1 MNHTPGALILAINW
15 FTRSLFLSTAITA
28 SLLWHANSFSAELYK
43 WVDDKGQI
51 HYSDS
56 VPPEAINKKRDVIDQ
71 KGIVVDEIGAAKTKA
86 QLEEDKRRKAR
97 EAIKKQQQDAIH
109 QHDLM
114 LLETYNND
122 SDIVKMRERKLAA
135 INDIITIN
143 QNRIDKLKEDL
154 VPFKKQ
160 IAAIQKSNK
169 EIPGELRDKVKEI
182 EDHIAMRVKI
192 IQQQH
197 DEQDRLRDKFQQD
210 LERFRYL
217 TRRQAPGQQVSN
229 GSGSPPPHP

>member
-1 MNHTPGALILAINW
+1 MARKQL
-15 FTRSLFLSTAITA
+15 R
-28 SLLWHANSFSAELYK
+28 AELYK

-56 VPPEAINKKRDVIDQ
+56 VPPEAINKQRDVIDQ

-86 QLEEDKRRKAR
+86 QLEEDKRRKAQ
-97 EAIKKQQQDAIH
+97 EAIKQQQLDAKH
-109 QHDLM
+109 RHDKM

-135 INDIITIN
+135 ISDIITIN

-160 IAAIQKSNK
+160 VAAIQKNNK

-182 EDHIAMRVKI
+182 KDHIAMRVKI

-217 TRRQAPGQQVSN
+217 TGRQAPGQQVSS